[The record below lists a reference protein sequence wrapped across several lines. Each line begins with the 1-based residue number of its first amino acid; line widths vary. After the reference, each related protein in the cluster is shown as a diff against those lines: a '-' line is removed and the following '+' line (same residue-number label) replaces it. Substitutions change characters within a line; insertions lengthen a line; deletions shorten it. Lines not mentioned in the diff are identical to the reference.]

1 MSEPLNRGQIA
12 GVFGGATVVA
22 ALLALAVDGGLARM
36 LSVPGMEGRAGGG
49 DALVAAGPEDT
60 DAGGL
65 EDELDAGMDGSLGA
79 RLPPRRISESEYR
92 KAILDRN
99 IFDQSAIGR
108 DDGAPGGNGSGP
120 EEDRKLNVQLV
131 GTVVAVPESYSA
143 AFILEE
149 GKTHAYAFGIGQKVV
164 GAEILLI
171 EEDRVRVRRAD
182 GGEEWIRIDDERPD
196 LDRPIASSD
205 VPPSAVE
212 EVEQIGEDQF
222 VVSRQMVTEALSD
235 MESLSR
241 MARPLLHRGPDGEF
255 DGYRL
260 SAIRRGTLLD
270 KLGVRNGDIVHSVN
284 GMDLN
289 SVQGA
294 MQALEALESESKLEF
309 KVTRRG
315 EEKTLSYDLQ

>member
-1 MSEPLNRGQIA
+1 MSEPLTRAQIA
-12 GVFGGATVVA
+12 GAFGAATVVA

-36 LSVPGMEGRAGGG
+36 LSVPGMEGRSGGG
-49 DALVAAGPEDT
+49 DALVDAGDLDT
-60 DAGGL
+60 DAG
-65 EDELDAGMDGSLGA
+65 DLDADADGPLGA

-108 DDGAPGGNGSGP
+108 DDAGPGGGGP
-120 EEDRKLNVQLV
+120 GGPAEDRKLNVQLV
-131 GTVVAVPESYSA
+131 GTVVAVPDSYSA

-149 GKTHAYAFGIGQKVV
+149 GKTHAYAFGIGQTVV
-164 GAEILLI
+164 GAEILRI

-182 GGEEWIRIDDERPD
+182 GGEEWIRIDDEKPGA
-196 LDRPIASSD
+196 DRSVASSSASL
-205 VPPSAVE
+205 PPDE
-212 EVEQIGEDQF
+212 EVEQVGEDQF
-222 VVSRQMVTEALSD
+222 VVSRDMVQEALSD

-270 KLGVRNGDIVHSVN
+270 KLGVRNGDIIHSVN

-294 MQALEALESESKLEF
+294 MQALDALESEAKLEF